1 MAGMTNSVCWACR
14 NCCTCDWANHGTL
27 PAGAKFEEFVVCRQN
42 NSYKEGHL
50 KKITACPNW
59 ELEKGVARNAN
70 FNKDGYAA
78 LQEAVVSFAVQDY
91 LNALF
96 ILKIFPDQGS
106 LKAEEARSIKRDC
119 ERFFCGSWFHTL
131 CNLQGRTLSKRLREL
146 VNETWEDIKEHYAA
160 TGKLPKS
167 APGIVRRNRRIVERI
182 FYDELQ

>member
-1 MAGMTNSVCWACR
+1 MAGMTNSVCWTCR

-27 PAGAKFEEFVVCRQN
+27 PAGAKFEDC
-42 NSYKEGHL
+42 SCKEGHL

-59 ELEKGVARNAN
+59 ELGKGVDRNVN
-70 FNKDGYAA
+70 FNKDGYSA
-78 LQEAVVSFAVQDY
+78 LQEGVVSFAVQDY
-91 LNALF
+91 LSALF
-96 ILKIFPDQGS
+96 ILKIFPNQES